1 MLRVACASANPH
13 KVAEIADLV
22 AGVLDLVARPPH
34 IPDVDETADTLVGNA
49 RLKAAAIADATGL
62 PAVADDTGLEVDAL
76 GGAPGVRTARFASLP
91 GPHAP
96 DLAGRAPTD
105 ADNRAR
111 MLAELADVPEARR
124 TARFRTVVV
133 LRWPATPAQSA
144 PPAAAASPAPS
155 APPAAATSPAPS
167 VAPREIVVEGVCE
180 GRIADAERGARGFG
194 YDPLFIPLDGDGR
207 TFAEMTLEEKHA
219 RSHRGRAFA
228 ALRRALA
235 DD

>member
-34 IPDVDETADTLVGNA
+34 VPDVDETADTLVGNA

-76 GGAPGVRTARFASLP
+76 RGAPGVRTARFASLP

-111 MLAELADVPEARR
+111 LLAELADVPEARR

-133 LRWPATPAQSA
+133 LRWPAA
-144 PPAAAASPAPS
+144 PAPS
-155 APPAAATSPAPS
+155 APPAAAATPAPS